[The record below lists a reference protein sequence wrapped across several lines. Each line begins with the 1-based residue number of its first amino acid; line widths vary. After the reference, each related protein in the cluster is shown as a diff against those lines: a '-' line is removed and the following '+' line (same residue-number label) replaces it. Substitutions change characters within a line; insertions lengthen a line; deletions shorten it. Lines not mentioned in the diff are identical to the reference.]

1 MHSVTR
7 GTLGRVM
14 ALLSVL
20 LLSACAGG
28 PATPPA
34 ARAAK
39 PAQGDCGQSNW
50 QAQTAPVINKRL
62 GPEVLEQYDAEHP
75 EPDQGCQ

>member
-1 MHSVTR
+1 LLIVATCGRVAGRIGFHALVV
-7 GTLGRVM
+7 LGRW
-14 ALLSVL
+14 
-20 LLSACAGG
+20 
-28 PATPPA
+28 
-34 ARAAK
+34 
-39 PAQGDCGQSNW
+39 QGDCGQSNW